1 MHVGHNYT
9 LKEVLNWTRK
19 DIYHLALIAIIPVIL
34 YEVFGW
40 KWVALPWLPIALLG
54 TAVAFVVGFKNN
66 AAYDR
71 LWEARK
77 IWGAILNISRTWGIM
92 SKDYITNTHAK
103 EKLSKEELSKIHFE
117 ICQRHLAWVNAL
129 RFQLRE
135 PRVWEAIYKSHNQE
149 YKDKY
154 FTVEEHSNKV
164 EEVLKK
170 YLSPQELDLV
180 MSKTNKAAQIIALQS
195 THLKELLDQ
204 GLIEDFRHME
214 LERLLMECYNQQ
226 GASERIKNF
235 PYPRHYATLN
245 LYFIMIFV
253 ILVPFGM
260 LQEFEK
266 LGECMIWLSVPFS
279 VLSGWIFTT
288 MEKIGETS
296 ESPFEGSP
304 NDVPITQISRNI
316 EIDMLE
322 ILNIN
327 HELKPIKPHN
337 NIVL

>member
-1 MHVGHNYT
+1 M
-9 LKEVLNWTRK
+9 
-19 DIYHLALIAIIPVIL
+19 IP
-34 YEVFGW
+34 
-40 KWVALPWLPIALLG
+40 WVAIGLIG
-54 TAVAFVVGFKNN
+54 TATAFLVGFKNTQTYN
-66 AAYDR
+66 R
-71 LWEARK
+71 LWEARQ
-77 IWGAILNISRTWGIM
+77 IWGSIINTSRAWGILA
-92 SKDYITNTHAK
+92 KDTVKSDKT
-103 EKLSKEELSKIHFE
+103 E
-117 ICQRHLAWVNAL
+117 IQTLIYRHLAWLTAL
-129 RFQLRE
+129 RYQMRE
-135 PRVWEAIYKSHNQE
+135 PRLWENAQLKSNVEFSH
-149 YKDKY
+149 Y
-154 FTVEEHSNKV
+154 FKVPEKETPLEVE
-164 EEVLKK
+164 LKK
-170 YLSPQELDLV
+170 FLSDEELTYIL
-180 MSKTNKAAQIIALQS
+180 SKKNRATHIISLQS
-195 THLKELLDQ
+195 KHLSLLKAS
-204 GLIEDFRHME
+204 GKLSEFDFIE
-214 LERLLMECYNQQ
+214 LERTLTVLYEHQ
-226 GASERIKNF
+226 GKSERIKNF